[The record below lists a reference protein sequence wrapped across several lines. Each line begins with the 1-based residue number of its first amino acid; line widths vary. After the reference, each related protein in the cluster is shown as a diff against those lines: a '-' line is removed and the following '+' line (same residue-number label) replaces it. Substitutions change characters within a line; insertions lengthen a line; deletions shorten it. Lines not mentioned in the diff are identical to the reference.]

1 MSAPFIID
9 HANSKIHRFKISQF
23 LFSQN
28 QHGREKRKN
37 LHHVRRLLLGYL
49 EVNEQSGIMSSDIV
63 HLHHVRPVD
72 QLLELSHR
80 QTIQL
85 PELLLRHLGG
95 LRGLLVGREGVRE
108 GERR

>member
-1 MSAPFIID
+1 M
-9 HANSKIHRFKISQF
+9 
-23 LFSQN
+23 
-28 QHGREKRKN
+28 
-37 LHHVRRLLLGYL
+37 
-49 EVNEQSGIMSSDIV
+49 NEQSGIMSSDIV

-108 GERR
+108 GERREGGRKGGREGGKEVRERERKWERDGEYIKGYTKNEWMDCKRGKRNPYW